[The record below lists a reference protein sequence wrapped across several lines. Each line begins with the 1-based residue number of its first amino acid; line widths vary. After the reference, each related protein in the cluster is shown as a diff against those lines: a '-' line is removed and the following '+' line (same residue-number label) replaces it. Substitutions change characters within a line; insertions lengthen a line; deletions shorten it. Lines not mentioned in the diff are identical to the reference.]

1 MSDSDDDDGLSA
13 PILDVRPFA
22 GGTLEGGTLV
32 LQDASAAPPAAPAA
46 AAPSF
51 FQPQPPPQQQQQQ
64 QIVLQPPPK
73 ETLRRWSRVYPC
85 YLEEGLTVAQG
96 RRLPRK
102 LVAGCAWIAA
112 RRAALRSSG
121 PCL

>member
-1 MSDSDDDDGLSA
+1 MSDSDDDNDGLSA

-32 LQDASAAPPAAPAA
+32 LQDASAAPAPAAAPA

-51 FQPQPPPQQQQQQ
+51 FQQQPPPQQQQPQ
-64 QIVLQPPPK
+64 QITLQLPPK
-73 ETLRRWSRVYPC
+73 ETLRHWSRIYPC

-102 LVAGCAWIAA
+102 LVAGCA
-112 RRAALRSSG
+112 
-121 PCL
+121 